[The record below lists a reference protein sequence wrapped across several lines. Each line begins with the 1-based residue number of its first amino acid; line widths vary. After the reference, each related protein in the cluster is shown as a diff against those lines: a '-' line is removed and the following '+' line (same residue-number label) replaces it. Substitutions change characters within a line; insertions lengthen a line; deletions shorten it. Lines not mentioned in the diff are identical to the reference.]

1 MVLFCLGTI
10 FTGVHC
16 HSKEWYMCWSSWVAS
31 GHPQHFWKVRQWS
44 SVCVC
49 HFWVWQWVFA
59 CNENQMVGVA
69 SEWDHP
75 NNGGAL
81 QCVCCVFTDCR
92 TYSDAEIQQT
102 VQEIALCA
110 VQGVCSPVRA
120 HRIACHSIVWCWV
133 CVVPQDRQGDSTNS
147 TGTFV
152 KIETV
157 LRGIISYLIR
167 SLS

>member
-1 MVLFCLGTI
+1 MVLFCRSSLLLKSGACVDLVGLLLAILGM
-10 FTGVHC
+10 VEC
-16 HSKEWYMCWSSWVAS
+16 
-31 GHPQHFWKVRQWS
+31 
-44 SVCVC
+44 VCVC

-59 CNENQMVGVA
+59 CNENQMVVVA

-81 QCVCCVFTDCR
+81 QCVCSVFTDCR

-147 TGTFV
+147 TGTSV

-157 LRGIISYLIR
+157 LRGIISYLTR
-167 SLS
+167 SCPKKWRA